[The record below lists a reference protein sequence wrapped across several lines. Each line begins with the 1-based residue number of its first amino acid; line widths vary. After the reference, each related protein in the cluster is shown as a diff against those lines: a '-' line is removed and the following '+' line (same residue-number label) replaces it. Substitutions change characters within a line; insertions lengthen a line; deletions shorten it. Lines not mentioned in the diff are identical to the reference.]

1 MSTEVDAYF
10 LKKSPNFLKKGKDVN
25 RSGCLFFKEKSYF
38 LKKGKDVNRS
48 GSHHHKWCI
57 STDYA

>member
-25 RSGCLFFKEKSYF
+25 KSG
-38 LKKGKDVNRS
+38 G
-48 GSHHHKWCI
+48 HHHKWCI